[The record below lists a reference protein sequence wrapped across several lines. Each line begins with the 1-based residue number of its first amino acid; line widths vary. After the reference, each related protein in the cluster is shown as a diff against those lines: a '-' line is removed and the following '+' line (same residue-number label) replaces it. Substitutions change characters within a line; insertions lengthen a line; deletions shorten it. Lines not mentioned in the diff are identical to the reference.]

1 VIVEDSFGPH
11 ETGGQ
16 PYDTYSPEESKE
28 ANRIAYGFIRCFL
41 DSIGREDEFAWAVG
55 HHALAEASSLLL
67 GEDLGPRWRGVLAAI
82 AAEAA
87 SARLL
92 AAGGID
98 QAIAELDRKIDGGS

>member
-1 VIVEDSFGPH
+1 MQDSFGPH

-16 PYDTYSPEESKE
+16 PYDRYSREESRE
-28 ANRIAYGFIRCFL
+28 ANRIAYGFIQCFL
-41 DSIGREDEFAWAVG
+41 NSIGKDEFAWAVG
-55 HHALAEASSLLL
+55 HRALAEASSMLL

-98 QAIAELDRKIDGGS
+98 HAITELDRKIHGNS

>member
-1 VIVEDSFGPH
+1 MTVQDSFGPH

-16 PYDTYSPEESKE
+16 PFDRYTSKE
-28 ANRIAYGFIRCFL
+28 TKETNRIAYGFIRCFL
-41 DSIGREDEFAWAVG
+41 ESIGKDDEFGWAVG

-87 SARLL
+87 STRLL
-92 AAGGID
+92 MAVGID
-98 QAIAELDRKIDGGS
+98 HAMAELDCKIRKNS

>member
-1 VIVEDSFGPH
+1 MKDSFDVH

-16 PYDTYSPEESKE
+16 PYDRYTHEETKE
-28 ANRIAYGFIRCFL
+28 ANRIAYGFVRCFL

-55 HHALAEASSLLL
+55 HHALAAASSLLL

-92 AAGGID
+92 MAGGID
-98 QAIAELDRKIDGGS
+98 HAITELDRKIDGDG

>member
-1 VIVEDSFGPH
+1 MRDSFDVH

-16 PYDTYSPEESKE
+16 PYDRYTPEETRE

-41 DSIGREDEFAWAVG
+41 DSIGKDDEFAWAVG
-55 HHALAEASSLLL
+55 HHALAESSAILL

-87 SARLL
+87 STRLI

-98 QAIAELDRKIDGGS
+98 HAIAELDRKIDSNS

>member
-1 VIVEDSFGPH
+1 MQDSFAVH

-16 PYDTYSPEESKE
+16 PHDRYTPEETKE
-28 ANRIAYGFIRCFL
+28 ANRIACGFIRCFL
-41 DSIGREDEFAWAVG
+41 DSIGKDDEFVWAVG
-55 HHALAEASSLLL
+55 HHALAKASSLLV

-87 SARLL
+87 RTRLI

-98 QAIAELDRKIDGGS
+98 HAIAELDRKIDGSS